1 MMTTQGV
8 TNCKTLYSLKLKS
21 LTSPRISHVCNRR
34 HVSYAL
40 LEILC
45 VLQIRVH
52 ARSFDR
58 CTCLLYYAT
67 KFLEMQAEIISF
79 LLIGLISLMR
89 VD

>member
-1 MMTTQGV
+1 MSAIGDMS
-8 TNCKTLYSLKLKS
+8 CMLYY
-21 LTSPRISHVCNRR
+21 RF
-34 HVSYAL
+34 
-40 LEILC
+40 LC